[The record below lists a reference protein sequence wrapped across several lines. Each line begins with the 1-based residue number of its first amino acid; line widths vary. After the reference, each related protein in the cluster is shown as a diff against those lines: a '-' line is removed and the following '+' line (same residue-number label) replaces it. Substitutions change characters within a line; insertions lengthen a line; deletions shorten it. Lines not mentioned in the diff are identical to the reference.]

1 MSVHYGVHGRCA
13 MRTARMNITIP
24 QEVARK
30 VDELTG
36 PRKRSQ
42 FISEALKHRIDEIEH
57 EKLQQA
63 LQEGYKARREENR
76 AMTKEFEPVDLEGWD
91 EY

>member
-1 MSVHYGVHGRCA
+1 
-13 MRTARMNITIP
+13 MRVVRMNITIP
-24 QEVARK
+24 QELAHQ

-42 FISEALKHRIDEIEH
+42 FISEALKHRIEEIQH
-57 EKLQQA
+57 EKAQKA
-63 LQEGYKARREENR
+63 LEEGYKARKEENHFI
-76 AMTKEFEPVDLEGWD
+76 TKEFEAADLEGWD